1 MYVTAI
7 LPLFDIPLKNLFITF
22 RGFRQTLQNFS
33 TILLRGP
40 ESTLMKTYYTPEVLH
55 KPQENR
61 HFTKSS
67 LQKPCPSSSFSRN
80 FFQMVSCPRVLC
92 KSSEKF
98 CNTFQR
104 SEENPDRHLTI
115 EKACYLNEFNPE
127 NYIFF
132 RSKAEIKT

>member
-67 LQKPCPSSSFSRN
+67 L
-80 FFQMVSCPRVLC
+80 
-92 KSSEKF
+92 
-98 CNTFQR
+98 
-104 SEENPDRHLTI
+104 
-115 EKACYLNEFNPE
+115 
-127 NYIFF
+127 
-132 RSKAEIKT
+132 